1 MKEVA
6 LSGIVGGLV
15 DPSEDL
21 LDVDIL
27 DDVRDVLSVLDVL
40 DVFNVLDVLDLF
52 NVLDVLDVFNVLDVL
67 DVFNVLDALDALTD
81 DLLHNMLAFSEF
93 STLLVPTTRLALKF
107 LDSTFTNCT
116 IFPAIGHYPPHIIR
130 TCTVVKL
137 QSKKSAK
144 KILKNALRE
153 KSSLTYSCHLGEY

>member
-27 DDVRDVLSVLDVL
+27 DDVRDVFS
-40 DVFNVLDVLDLF
+40 VLDVLDLF

-81 DLLHNMLAFSEF
+81 DLLHNMLAFSEI

-116 IFPAIGHYPPHIIR
+116 IFPAICHYPPHIIR
-130 TCTVVKL
+130 SCTVVKL

-153 KSSLTYSCHLGEY
+153 KSSLTYSCHLGGY

>member
-1 MKEVA
+1 MEEAA
-6 LSGIVGGLV
+6 LSGMAGGLV
-15 DPSEDL
+15 EPPEDL

-27 DDVRDVLSVLDVL
+27 DVVRGVLNVFSVLD
-40 DVFNVLDVLDLF
+40 
-52 NVLDVLDVFNVLDVL
+52 VLDVLDVFNVLDVL
-67 DVFNVLDALDALTD
+67 DVLDVLNVFNVLDVFNVLEVSDALTD
-81 DLLHNMLAFSEF
+81 DLLHDMLAFSQF
-93 STLLVPTTRLALKF
+93 STLLVPTTSLALKF

-116 IFPAIGHYPPHIIR
+116 IFPAICQYPLHIIR

-153 KSSLTYSCHLGEY
+153 KSLLTYSCHPGQY